1 LSRSSTPAE
10 ELANALTHGLG
21 VVASVA
27 GCAILVTLGALRGSA
42 WHVVSS
48 AIFGATLIL
57 LYTAS
62 TLYHYVRRERA
73 KARLRVFD
81 HCAIYLLIAGTYTP
95 FTLVGLRGGWGWS
108 LFGVIWGLAVA
119 GVVFKLFFTGRF
131 VRLSTA
137 IYLGMGWIVLIAVV
151 PMVQRLSVPT
161 LAWLV
166 AGGVAY
172 TVGTVFSPER
182 LPFAHAVWHVFV
194 LGGSVSCGRGGHSAS
209 AHSDPTTRRDHAA
222 HPRHHA
228 ANQGKV
234 RPLLEKFRA
243 MAKIGEQKGWGKMR
257 IMTDV
262 SAERFWTLVT
272 EFEVPNL
279 ETFMSMGQDA
289 DSMKEFEEITKGY
302 HDLVDQGRREI
313 YNIEY

>member
-1 LSRSSTPAE
+1 MTRSCTPAE
-10 ELANALTHGLG
+10 EIANALTHVLGL
-21 VVASVA
+21 VASIA
-27 GCAILVTLGALRGSA
+27 ACAILVTLGALRGSA

-62 TLYHYVRRERA
+62 TLYHSVQAERA

-108 LFGVIWGLAVA
+108 LFGVVWGLAVA

-137 IYLGMGWIVLIAVV
+137 IYLGMGWLVLIAVV
-151 PMVQRLSVPT
+151 PMMQRLSAPT

-172 TVGTVFSPER
+172 TVGTVFYLNRR

-194 LGGSVSCGRGGHSAS
+194 LGGSVC
-209 AHSDPTTRRDHAA
+209 HAVA
-222 HPRHHA
+222 VA
-228 ANQGKV
+228 TQ
-234 RPLLEKFRA
+234 L
-243 MAKIGEQKGWGKMR
+243 
-257 IMTDV
+257 
-262 SAERFWTLVT
+262 
-272 EFEVPNL
+272 
-279 ETFMSMGQDA
+279 
-289 DSMKEFEEITKGY
+289 
-302 HDLVDQGRREI
+302 
-313 YNIEY
+313 